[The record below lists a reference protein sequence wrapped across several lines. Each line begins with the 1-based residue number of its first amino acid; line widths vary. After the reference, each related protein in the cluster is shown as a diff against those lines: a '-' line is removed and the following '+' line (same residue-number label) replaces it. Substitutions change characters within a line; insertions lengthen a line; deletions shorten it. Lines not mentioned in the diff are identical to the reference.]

1 MICQLLLTVSTVKM
15 FSSMNG
21 CQMYLQMYLL
31 CCLLATFIA
40 WLIYSYVNILF
51 MTTKSLG
58 TCKLL
63 LTVSTG
69 KMFSFMNWCQM
80 YLQMS
85 LSCCLLATLIAWVIY
100 SYVNKLFMTNKSLGT
115 WKLLLTDSKGKMFPF
130 MNWCQ
135 MYLQMCLSCF
145 LLATFIAWVIYSFVN
160 RLLMKTKSLGTWK
173 LLLTVSTGK
182 MFPVMNWCQI
192 YLQMSLFCKIF
203 FTHNTIHN
211 YL

>member
-1 MICQLLLTVSTVKM
+1 
-15 FSSMNG
+15 
-21 CQMYLQMYLL
+21 
-31 CCLLATFIA
+31 
-40 WLIYSYVNILF
+40 
-51 MTTKSLG
+51 
-58 TCKLL
+58 
-63 LTVSTG
+63 
-69 KMFSFMNWCQM
+69 MNWCQM

-135 MYLQMCLSCF
+135 MYLQMCLSCC

-182 MFPVMNWCQI
+182 MFPVMNWCQM
-192 YLQMSLFCKIF
+192 YLQMSLSCCLLL
-203 FTHNTIHN
+203 HLLHE
-211 YL
+211 